1 VSTDNEATVCEFLRA
16 FEGKQL
22 DAAQVDRLL
31 DYMTTDARY
40 HVYAWEEPFVG
51 REAIRAELLK
61 QAPAFSDTEEEILNV
76 ASVERTVFLE
86 RHDIITMFGKRAA
99 VAVVGVFEVDADGKI
114 TSWRDYFDSREIG
127 AKFGEVPEV
136 GRVGTETGDVPT

>member
-1 VSTDNEATVCEFLRA
+1 VSTDHEATVCEFLRA

-22 DAAQVDRLL
+22 DAAQIDRLL
-31 DYMTTDARY
+31 DYMTADARY

-61 QAPAFSDTEEEILNV
+61 EAPVFSDGEFEFLNV
-76 ASVERTVFLE
+76 ASVGRTVFVE

-99 VAVVGVFEVDADGKI
+99 VAVVGVFELDADGKI

-136 GRVGTETGDVPT
+136 GRVGSETGDVLT